1 MAATVSGK
9 SPWESGQDSGS
20 GHGQQDLRIGST
32 QPKGHRNSLNIEL
45 AYINVGIHK
54 MSLALPTSYPS
65 PTSLSCQKCS
75 VFFPSTSL
83 SSSSILIPSLAYKFF
98 IYSWA
103 PPRRSIVEWVGAPDS
118 CARAGLRGTLGPK
131 RGQGRSWRAGSTGPG
146 RPLPMCH
153 PKCHLWKIG
162 LCRSSRAEPV
172 AVISSAEPQNMPG
185 LGWGPY
191 DNTIV

>member
-1 MAATVSGK
+1 MGERAGLRVRARAARS
-9 SPWESGQDSGS
+9 ED
-20 GHGQQDLRIGST
+20 RIHT
-32 QPKGHRNSLNIEL
+32 TKGAQEL
-45 AYINVGIHK
+45 PEYRAGRGASFK

-83 SSSSILIPSLAYKFF
+83 SSSSILIPSLTYKFF

-153 PKCHLWKIG
+153 PKCHLWKMG